1 MFFWKRLYSDDYEQA
16 LWRTA
21 LKRVFP
27 DKSLKRATIA
37 AQLERIY
44 QTRNRIAHHEP
55 VYGRRLTDTLVA
67 IDFVVKNFGKPD
79 ADGVTPIGKLLEND
93 LLKVKQEAADLEA
106 KLTEFRTG
114 SLPP

>member
-1 MFFWKRLYSDDYEQA
+1 MFFWKRLYSGDYEQA

-27 DKSLKRATIA
+27 NKSLKRATIA
-37 AQLERIY
+37 TQLERIY

-55 VYGRRLTDTLVA
+55 IYGRRLTDTLTA
-67 IDFVVKNFGKPD
+67 IDFVVKNFGNPG
-79 ADGVTPIGKLLEND
+79 AGGLTPIGKLLEND
-93 LLKVKQEAADLEA
+93 LLAVKQEAAALEA
-106 KLTEFRTG
+106 KLIEFRTG